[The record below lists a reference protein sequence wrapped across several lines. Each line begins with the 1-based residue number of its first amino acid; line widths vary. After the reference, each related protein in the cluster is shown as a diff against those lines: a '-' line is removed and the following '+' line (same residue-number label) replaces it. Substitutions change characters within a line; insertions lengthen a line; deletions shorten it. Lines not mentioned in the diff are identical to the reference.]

1 VTAASVVDRGV
12 ASVAIVALSPVM
24 AVIGAAVKLTSPGPV
39 FYRQQRVGQDGRPFD
54 IYKFRT
60 MVVGADQMSAN
71 VTPTGDP
78 RVTRVG
84 RLLRAT
90 YLDEL
95 PQLLNII
102 KGDMRLVGPRPETP
116 EYVALYDAQ
125 ERKVLDVK
133 PGLVGASTL
142 AFMDEAERLAGVE
155 DPDRYYQDVLV
166 HERVRLDLDY
176 QQGRTAKGDLRLLLR
191 QGTAILRR

>member
-1 VTAASVVDRGV
+1 VTTVPIVDRGV
-12 ASVAIVALSPVM
+12 ASVTLVVLGPVM
-24 AVIGAAVKLTSPGPV
+24 ALIGVAVKLTSPGPV
-39 FYRQQRVGQDGRPFD
+39 FYRQQRIGQDGRPFH

-60 MVVGADQMSAN
+60 MVVGADRLAAN
-71 VTPTGDP
+71 VSPSDDP
-78 RVTRVG
+78 RVTRIG
-84 RLLRAT
+84 RALRTT

-95 PQLLNII
+95 PQLLNIVR
-102 KGDMRLVGPRPETP
+102 GDMRLVGPRPETP
-116 EYVALYDAQ
+116 EYVALYDAD
-125 ERKVLDVK
+125 ERQVLHVK

-142 AFMDEAERLAGVE
+142 AFMDEAERLAAVD

-176 QQGRTAKGDLRLLLR
+176 QRVRTPMGDLRLLVR